1 MVVGSGTGMKSSSMS
16 GVPKSCGSFGPLV
29 VRAIGVSEVMLFD
42 SVVVSRS
49 VGLRYFDDGPT
60 RARRKWLTGRTRCV
74 RGKWRWACGRSRST
88 MATAAER
95 WA

>member
-1 MVVGSGTGMKSSSMS
+1 MVVGSRIGMKSSSMS

-29 VRAIGVSEVMLFD
+29 ARAIGVSEDMLFD

-49 VGLRYFDDGPT
+49 VDSRYFDDGST
-60 RARRKWLTGRTRCV
+60 RARRKWLTGRTRCA
-74 RGKWRWACGRSRST
+74 RGSLRWAYGRRRST